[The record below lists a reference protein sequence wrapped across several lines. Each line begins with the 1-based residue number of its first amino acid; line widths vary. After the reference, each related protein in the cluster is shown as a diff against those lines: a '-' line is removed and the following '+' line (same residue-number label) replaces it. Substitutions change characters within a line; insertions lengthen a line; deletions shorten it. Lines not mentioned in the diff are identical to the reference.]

1 MIQEAA
7 SHKANPRA
15 KRAAETSL
23 WNAGEKLS
31 YETTQKS
38 SYFDKSKVLKYR
50 SLAKETYED
59 KLWFLGFED
68 YDMLYRRKKYEHDS
82 HLGSCRRCRSV
93 LARTLTGLSTIA
105 NASPPLVSTHSR
117 DFNAPEFSPTET
129 PAELGRVAGLVTLSK
144 GQGLTYGSERF
155 NQITASHKVDNKRSV
170 SIFCDEIHSSAIQKF
185 RDDLPQKQLTRDEE
199 QSLVRKPVDAGLT
212 IPLAASYMREPSLC
226 VYRFD

>member
-68 YDMLYRRKKYEHDS
+68 YDMLYRRKKLLS
-82 HLGSCRRCRSV
+82 PLSV
-93 LARTLTGLSTIA
+93 RARKDIDG
-105 NASPPLVSTHSR
+105 PPLVSTHSR